1 MTAHRSGPSPTRV
14 KYRSPTS
21 DPSRESALETPF
33 EEADDSS
40 AQEVLDH
47 AVSRVL
53 RDLGEEELAAS
64 DRDVLRREIDAVAD
78 AIREA
83 RDGRLPDLGP
93 SGVVDRLRLL
103 RSLRNV
109 IVHDLDADDATIVS
123 LVRAIETVQDPLLSA
138 GTSLQVTDVLN
149 PFSRNLLAEVAHLL
163 RSPLGSIVMLTDT
176 LRTGAS
182 GPLTDV
188 QIRQLGIVHRAALG
202 IASVTGDL
210 LVLVRE
216 DERRKATTRFEAS
229 AMLETVADT
238 ARPVA
243 VARNSD
249 LVVTCDVDGPRS
261 GPAAG
266 IAQALLG
273 LALRAAHRTRDGMI
287 EVDASEEGDEVVFT
301 VRATGSL
308 ELEDTDTPGVAPA
321 LTLDV
326 DSGTAVLSDYGL
338 GLAAAQSILQSL
350 GTRLAI
356 SAEPEELVLSF
367 AIPLPP
373 ASDA

>member
-1 MTAHRSGPSPTRV
+1 MTVRRAGPSPSGAG
-14 KYRSPTS
+14 YLASTS
-21 DPSRESALETPF
+21 NPPRESALQPPF
-33 EEADDSS
+33 DAAGDDSD
-40 AQEVLDH
+40 ALETLDR
-47 AVSRVL
+47 AAKKVL
-53 RDLGEEELAAS
+53 RDSGEGELAAS
-64 DRDVLRREIDAVAD
+64 DLDVLRREIQTVAD
-78 AIREA
+78 AIGEA
-83 RDGRLPDLGP
+83 VQGRLPDLAATGI
-93 SGVVDRLRLL
+93 VDRLRLL
-103 RSLRNV
+103 RNLRNA
-109 IVHDLDADDATIVS
+109 IVHDLDAGDAAIVS
-123 LVRAIETVQDPLLSA
+123 LVRAIEAVQDPLVEAGVSLSVA
-138 GTSLQVTDVLN
+138 DVLN

-216 DERRKATTRFEAS
+216 DERRTAKTRFEVA

-249 LVVTCDVDGPRS
+249 LVVTTDAMGTRL

-273 LALRAAHRTRDGMI
+273 LALRAAHRTRDGVV
-287 EVDASEEGDEVVFT
+287 ELDASEEGDEVVFT

-321 LTLDV
+321 LALDV

-338 GLAAAQSILQSL
+338 GLAAATNILQSL
-350 GTRLAI
+350 GSRL
-356 SAEPEELVLSF
+356 SVTAEPEELVLSF
-367 AIPLPP
+367 SIPLP
-373 ASDA
+373 AAG